1 MTRAATREVAVNLP
15 VYNEREALER
25 VVPAILA
32 ALRGRPHTL
41 CVVDGG
47 SVDGTREYL
56 RRLAGE
62 GAPVALLIRPKPGPG
77 CRRGDASRA
86 GLEWLAA
93 RTGAGTFVDIDGDG
107 SQPPAELLRGIGLV
121 ESGEY
126 DVVVASKYVPG
137 AVVRG
142 RSALRRFASWF
153 YNALVRALAG
163 TRLRDHGNTYRF
175 YNRRAA
181 ELALSFPARSTG
193 PLYMLEMLLHW
204 AGAGLRILEVP
215 TVYGERLGGSSKV
228 GVLDLAAGFWG
239 AVRVA
244 AAFRLGRDRRA

>member
-1 MTRAATREVAVNLP
+1 MTGEVAVNLP
-15 VYNEREALER
+15 VYNEREALEA

-32 ALRGRPHTL
+32 ALRGRPHTV

-47 SVDGTREYL
+47 SVDGTQEYL
-56 RRLAGE
+56 RRLAAE
-62 GAPVALLIRPKPGPG
+62 GAPVALLVRPKPGPG

-93 RTGAGTFVDIDGDG
+93 RTGAETFVDIDGDG
-107 SQPPAELLRGIGLV
+107 SQPPAELLRGIALV
-121 ESGEY
+121 ESGEC
-126 DVVVASKYVPG
+126 DVVVASKYLPG
-137 AVVRG
+137 SVVRG

-163 TRLRDHGNTYRF
+163 TRLSDHSNTYRF

-181 ELALSFPARSTG
+181 ELALGFPAGSAG
-193 PLYMLEMLLHW
+193 PPYMLEMLLHW
-204 AGAGLRILEVP
+204 AAAGLRIVEVP
-215 TVYGERLGGSSKV
+215 TAYGERLGGASKV

-239 AVRVA
+239 ALRVA
-244 AAFRLGRDRRA
+244 AEFRRSRTA